1 MKRIQ
6 LKYQQ
11 VQNVYMK
18 ESGSVLT
25 QFKDS
30 LMTPSIFNQVNNQAF
45 EYDVN
50 QYTKLVNILYN

>member
-1 MKRIQ
+1 
-6 LKYQQ
+6 
-11 VQNVYMK
+11 MK